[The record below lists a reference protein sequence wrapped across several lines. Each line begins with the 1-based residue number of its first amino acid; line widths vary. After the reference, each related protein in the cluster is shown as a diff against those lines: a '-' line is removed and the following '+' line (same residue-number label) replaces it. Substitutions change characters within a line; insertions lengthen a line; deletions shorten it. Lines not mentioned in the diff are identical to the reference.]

1 MSPRSHLL
9 TGIVAFAAG
18 LALWFALPPHALA
31 QSDDVDP
38 EMRIQRLENQL
49 RQLTGQNEE
58 LQYRNRQLEERL
70 RQLQGGAQS
79 APSSPP
85 GQPSVAAM
93 PPAQTAPYGGQPQA
107 QSGNYQGGNYQG
119 GNQGGYG
126 GGYSGQPQPQPGYG
140 QPQGGQGGYQGGY
153 EQRQSAASAPIVQ
166 EAPQAGQRRG
176 DAFDPTQSPN
186 APGAPRALG
195 GGQLPIQQGAAGGR
209 APGEPMTLSGAR
221 YQQGG
226 LQQGGPQQG
235 GPQQGGVSPSPPPG
249 DPAGNTVLATAPPTN
264 SPRDEYDL
272 GIGYMQRKDY
282 ALAEQ
287 TMRNFAQKYPNDPLL
302 GDSQYWLGE
311 SLYQRQQ
318 YRDAAEIFLNVTS
331 KYDKSAKAPDALLRL
346 GQSLAAL
353 KEKEAACAA
362 LGEVTRK
369 YSRAS
374 AGVKAAVDREQKR
387 VKC

>member
-1 MSPRSHLL
+1 MLGRPDHQGKMSPRSHLL

-18 LALWFALPPHALA
+18 LALWFALPPQALA

-107 QSGNYQGGNYQG
+107 QSGNYQGGN
-119 GNQGGYG
+119 QGGYG

-153 EQRQSAASAPIVQ
+153 EQRQSAAPAPIAQ
-166 EAPQAGQRRG
+166 DAPQAGQRRG
-176 DAFDPTQSPN
+176 DAFDPTQSPS

-235 GPQQGGVSPSPPPG
+235 GISPSPP
-249 DPAGNTVLATAPPTN
+249 
-264 SPRDEYDL
+264 
-272 GIGYMQRKDY
+272 
-282 ALAEQ
+282 
-287 TMRNFAQKYPNDPLL
+287 
-302 GDSQYWLGE
+302 
-311 SLYQRQQ
+311 
-318 YRDAAEIFLNVTS
+318 
-331 KYDKSAKAPDALLRL
+331 
-346 GQSLAAL
+346 
-353 KEKEAACAA
+353 
-362 LGEVTRK
+362 
-369 YSRAS
+369 
-374 AGVKAAVDREQKR
+374 
-387 VKC
+387 

>member
-1 MSPRSHLL
+1 MSPRSHQL
-9 TGIVAFAAG
+9 TGIAALAAG
-18 LALWFALPPHALA
+18 LALWLALPSQALA
-31 QSDDVDP
+31 QSDDMDP
-38 EMRIQRLENQL
+38 EMHIQRLENQL
-49 RQLTGQNEE
+49 RQLTGQNED

-70 RQLQGGAQS
+70 RQLQGGAQT

-85 GQPSVAAM
+85 ASQPSVAAM
-93 PPAQTAPYGGQPQA
+93 PPAQTAPYGQPQA
-107 QSGNYQGGNYQG
+107 QGGYQGGNQG

-126 GGYSGQPQPQPGYG
+126 GGYNSQSQPGYGQPQPGYG
-140 QPQGGQGGYQGGY
+140 QPQGGQGGY

-176 DAFDPTQSPN
+176 DAFDPTQNPN

-209 APGEPMTLSGAR
+209 VPGDPMTLSGAR

-226 LQQGGPQQG
+226 LQQGG
-235 GPQQGGVSPSPPPG
+235 VSSSPPASDPG
-249 DPAGNTVLATAPPTN
+249 GNTVVATAPPSN

-287 TMRNFAQKYPNDPLL
+287 TMRNFAQKYPSDPLL

-318 YRDAAEIFLNVTS
+318 YRDAAEIFLTVTS
-331 KYDKSAKAPDALLRL
+331 KYNTSAKAPDALLRL

-369 YSRAS
+369 YPRAS
-374 AGVKAAVDREQKR
+374 TGVKTAVDREQKR